1 MSVTWNP
8 HLVRA
13 GEKITKTVRLTR
25 EDIVVFAKMSHDAN
39 PLHRDT
45 QAAQRAHFGEII
57 ASGQHTAA
65 VLMGFMASHFSRES
79 DGMRREMLCLN
90 TNFAFKAPVFAEQD
104 LDVVW
109 VAQTTQWSGKLGGV
123 LVHLDGQAFAV
134 PGKPAVIAR
143 ATILVK
149 EVQEG

>member
-8 HLVRA
+8 HLVA
-13 GEKITKTVRLTR
+13 VGEKITKTVRLTR

-65 VLMGFMASHFSRES
+65 VLMGFMASHFSREA
-79 DGMRREMLCLN
+79 DGVRREMLCLN

-109 VAQTTQWSGKLGGV
+109 VVQTTQWNGKLGGV

-134 PGKPAVIAR
+134 AGKPAVIAR

-149 EVQEG
+149 EVQG